1 MSDTVNA
8 RTTPWHLWVVGA
20 VALLWN
26 GYGGYDYLMSHLQG
40 AAFYEQVG
48 MSDAQIAYMAAYPA
62 WMHAVWALGVWGAVA
77 GSVLLLLRSRFAV
90 HAFILSLLGIIG
102 SNGARV
108 PAARMA
114 TIHFIKQ
121 SPWAGYLTRWS
132 RAVHAPDPWIPDRQ
146 EGAVPISPR

>member
-1 MSDTVNA
+1 MSEFINV
-8 RTTPWHLWVVGA
+8 RTIPWHLWLVGA

-62 WMHAVWALGVWGAVA
+62 WMHGVWALGVWGAVA

-102 SNGARV
+102 SNGYALFT
-108 PAARMA
+108 PGG
-114 TIHFIKQ
+114 
-121 SPWAGYLTRWS
+121 WALMGGAITFVIGGIGVFLLAYAWAMTR
-132 RAVHAPDPWIPDRQ
+132 RGVLR
-146 EGAVPISPR
+146 